1 MMKKILAAVLML
13 VIAVAILVVFLPEQA
28 ASLFYKAPTTTVTL
42 KDAKNVELE
51 LVYTGEKPKGV
62 GSVQSL
68 AITDD
73 YFVIAGRPKASEK
86 DNQLI
91 VINRKTLTDV
101 TSSLIKKGT
110 TYELGHANGMT
121 YNPQTNELV
130 VVGIRNSANKYELAA
145 RISLEDFELVG
156 TDKMACY
163 GNGIAYDVMHDE
175 YIVRSDKSIY
185 VLNDIPGMKQDGA
198 SVATDF
204 TGQDIAYHDG
214 YIYLANWI
222 ESGSDLAAMRYG
234 LVSNQNVIYK
244 VDKRGN
250 IVDIFLLKTPK
261 LELEGIDFVG
271 NEAYVLYNGL
281 GKEKNEFRIYK
292 LKLSADEL

>member
-1 MMKKILAAVLML
+1 MMRKILAAVLML
-13 VIAVAILVVFLPEQA
+13 VIAAAILVVFLPEQT
-28 ASLFYKAPTTTVTL
+28 ASLFYGAPTTVTL

-51 LVYTGEKPKGV
+51 LIYTGEKPKGV
-62 GSVQSL
+62 GSVQSM

-101 TSSLIKKGT
+101 TSSLIEESM

-163 GNGIAYDVMHDE
+163 GNGIAYDTTHDE
-175 YIVRSDKSIY
+175 YIVRSGESIY
-185 VLNDIPGMKQDGA
+185 TLNDIPGMKQDEV
-198 SVATDF
+198 SVETEF
-204 TGQDIAYHDG
+204 TGQDIAYHNG
-214 YIYLANWI
+214 YVYLANWI
-222 ESGSDLAAMRYG
+222 ESGSNLAAMRYA

-271 NEAYVLYNGL
+271 DEAYVLYNGL